1 MDLKSS
7 SNLYLTWLIENGARS
22 EVTEKYGYSRF
33 IDTWGMGTQ
42 GLFWPEDAWN
52 DLSSDKKQVM
62 VEYAQYCG
70 LKAIVV
76 GKQLSQNNISLDRT
90 VWER

>member
-1 MDLKSS
+1 MHYAQAVFD
-7 SNLYLTWLIENGARS
+7 R
-22 EVTEKYGYSRF
+22 VTEKYGYSRF

-42 GLFWPEDAWN
+42 GLFLPEDAWN